1 MREVKW
7 YIKGYD
13 ICQRN
18 KNHTKRPTGKLRPN
32 IILEKL
38 WTHIPADFITK
49 LPLAQD
55 YDLILVV
62 YNQFLKIT
70 HFVATAEKTSV
81 KRLARLFQDHIWKS
95 HKLSESIISDMG
107 PQFAAELMKKL
118 NRMLGIDT
126 RLSTAFYPQTDEQM
140 KRLNHE
146 LEQYLRIFIDH
157 RQELWLEWLGTI
169 EFAYNN
175 KVHLATQMLPFINSG
190 QKLRIGFEMRK
201 KEKSEKM
208 EKFAKMIEKVQ
219 KEVEVALRKT

>member
-157 RQELWLEWLGTI
+157 RQEL
-169 EFAYNN
+169 
-175 KVHLATQMLPFINSG
+175 
-190 QKLRIGFEMRK
+190 
-201 KEKSEKM
+201 
-208 EKFAKMIEKVQ
+208 
-219 KEVEVALRKT
+219 